1 MKRQEEN
8 DRLRE
13 EIDRL
18 REEEV
23 KRLRERMTH
32 LGSNIHDYS
41 IR

>member
-1 MKRQEEN
+1 MKWQEEN

-18 REEEV
+18 RE
-23 KRLRERMTH
+23 RMSH
-32 LGSNIHDYS
+32 LGGNIYDYS

>member
-1 MKRQEEN
+1 MKQQEEN
-8 DRLRE
+8 DTLQE

-23 KRLRERMTH
+23 KRLRERMTL
-32 LGSNIHDYS
+32 LGSNIHDCS